1 MKRFTITVALAVMM
15 AMPVFAEHVDPETAR
30 KVATTFLNNN
40 GAKAVQLTDLTKT
53 IGFPNLY
60 VFTTEEEFVVMSAD
74 DCVKPI
80 LGYSLMGKFVAEGM
94 PENLRWWLQGY
105 SDQIQDIVDNKHNDI
120 SATTEWQSL
129 KNGSFSKSVSEVIV
143 APLLTTTWDQ
153 NYPYNYYCPSASNG
167 PGGHVYAGCVATAMA
182 QVMKF
187 WNYPTIGNS
196 SYSYTHTTYGEQT
209 ANFGET
215 TYEWENM
222 PNSIS
227 SSSNQTNID
236 AIATLIYHCGVAV
249 DMNYGPATSGAS
261 SNKVPSGLINYFN
274 YAPSATYVSRDGYE
288 DDQWIAFLQS
298 ELIEG
303 RPVFYSGSYTFLSNG
318 ELKYGGH
325 AFVCDGYRSDNYF
338 HFNWGWSGSDGH
350 GNNNGYWLIGDL
362 HPGSGGSGSGSG
374 TYNLNNSVV
383 AWVEPISNL
392 TAPTLTVSV
401 SNNNATLT
409 WNAIDD
415 ATSYDVYKD
424 NAKIATDLTSLSYV
438 DSNIGFGQYPEYYLR
453 AKNSTTKS
461 NPSNRVTATGTYH
474 NLIPQNPNATI
485 AVSDNSVNLTWT
497 EPQVQSMD
505 MHYGTG
511 QIGSHYG
518 SNVSEGTY
526 WGQCYPSES
535 IGVFGGM
542 AIDHVAIYLGIT
554 GNYSLFLYKD
564 NVTSESNLLAT
575 KDFTGSVGWNEIA
588 LDNAIPLDITK
599 DLWVVFHT
607 SNSIS
612 HPAYFGE
619 YFGNGK
625 EHAHYLWY
633 SFSENITYSLQ
644 SEDVSWPI
652 KVHLTDGTFT
662 YNIYRDDMLIAEQ
675 QPINTFQ
682 DVNLSDGTHNYYIK
696 SYANN
701 WESDASDIV
710 TLSYSTEHRI
720 SDAVTIPDNLTLSNY
735 NKYTIESTGILT
747 VTGTLVNNDPA
758 QLILENDAQLI
769 HNSAGVKATVK
780 KHIAPHTTNNNG
792 WYFVASP
799 VSENITPSENN
810 GFLTNDHDLYF
821 YDEPT
826 HYWRNHKEH
835 LVENIN
841 QNTNSDFDIEYK
853 KGYLYANGETEGT
866 TLQFPGTLTPS
877 NNDVT
882 INNLSH
888 SSDSQLN
895 GFNLIGNPFACNA
908 SLGVD
913 FYVIDNTAN
922 KLVLAENGRIITPGE
937 GVFVKASVANNYQ
950 VTFSKSN
957 GTRSHTA
964 NNCIDLVVSQGCS
977 DFDRARVRF
986 GQGIGMEK
994 YSIDEYGSKLYIPQ
1008 NGQDFAV
1015 AFANGQNEMPVNFK
1029 ATKNGNYT
1037 ISIETEDLEA
1047 EYLHLIDNMTGADID
1062 LLITPSYTFEAR
1074 TSDYA
1079 SRFKLL
1085 FDNNGSSTPSIGSGA
1100 DSETFA
1106 YISGG
1111 KIIINNE
1118 DEATLQIVDMTGR
1131 VVVEREAMNCV
1142 STSEMTSGV
1151 YVIRLINDQKVM
1163 IQKIVIE

>member
-1 MKRFTITVALAVMM
+1 MKRFTIAVALVFLTAIPMM
-15 AMPVFAEHVDPETAR
+15 AERVTPETAR
-30 KVATTFLNNN
+30 KVAASFLNNN
-40 GAKAVQLTDLTKT
+40 GAKAAQLTDLSKAV
-53 IGFPNLY
+53 GFPNLY
-60 VFTTEEEFVVMSAD
+60 IFNAEQGFVVMAAD
-74 DCVKPI
+74 DCVRPI
-80 LGYSLMGKFVAEGM
+80 LGYSLTGNFVAEGM
-94 PENLRWWLQGY
+94 PENLTWWLQGY
-105 SDQIQDIVDNKHNDI
+105 NDQIQDMVDNNYNDV

-129 KNGSFSKSVSEVIV
+129 KNGSHSKSVSEVVV
-143 APLLTTTWDQ
+143 APLLSTTWDQ

-187 WNYPTIGNS
+187 WNYPTIGSS

-215 TYEWENM
+215 TYDWGNM

-249 DMNYGPATSGAS
+249 DMNYGTGTSGAS
-261 SNKVPSGLINYFN
+261 SNKVPSVLINYFN
-274 YAPSATYVSRDGYE
+274 YAPSAAFISRDGYE
-288 DDQWIAFLQS
+288 DDKWIAFLQS

-303 RPVFYSGSYTFLSNG
+303 RPVYYSGSYTFLSNG

-338 HFNWGWSGSDGH
+338 HFNWGWSGSQ
-350 GNNNGYWLIGDL
+350 NNSYWMIGAL
-362 HPGSGGSGSGSG
+362 NPGSGGSGSGSG
-374 TYNLNNSVV
+374 TYNLNNAVV

-392 TAPTLTVSV
+392 TAPTLTASV
-401 SNNNATLT
+401 SNNIVTLT
-409 WNAIDD
+409 WNAIED

-424 NAKIATDLTSLSYV
+424 NTKIATDITSLSYT
-438 DSNIGFGQYPEYYLR
+438 DNDISFGQYPEYYIR
-453 AKNSTTKS
+453 AKTSTIKS
-461 NPSNRVTATGTYH
+461 NPSNRVTVTGTYQ
-474 NLIPQNPNATI
+474 NRIPQNPNATI
-485 AVSDNSVNLTWT
+485 AVSDNSVNLTWS
-497 EPQVQSMD
+497 EPQSQSMD
-505 MHYGTG
+505 MHYGIG
-511 QIGSHYG
+511 QIGSRYG

-535 IGVFGGM
+535 IAVFGGM

-554 GNYSLFLYKD
+554 GNYSMFLYKD
-564 NVTSESNLLAT
+564 DVTSESNLLAS
-575 KDFTGSVGWNEIA
+575 KDFTGSIGWNEIA

-612 HPAYFGE
+612 YPAYYGE

-633 SFSENITYSLQ
+633 SFSENRIYSLQ

-662 YNIYRDDMLIAEQ
+662 YNIYRDDTLIAEQ
-675 QPINTFQ
+675 QPNNIFQ

-720 SDAVTIPDNLTLSNY
+720 SDAVTISDNLTLSNY
-735 NKYTIESTGILT
+735 NKYTIESTGTLT
-747 VTGTLVNNDPA
+747 VTGALVNNDPT
-758 QLILENDAQLI
+758 QLILENNAQLY
-769 HNSAGVKATVK
+769 HNTAGVKATVK
-780 KHIAPHTTNNNG
+780 KHIVPHTSNNNG
-792 WYFVASP
+792 WNFIASP
-799 VSENITPSENN
+799 VSESITPSEND
-810 GFLTNDHDLYF
+810 GFLTSDYDLYF

-835 LVENIN
+835 LVENVN
-841 QNTNSDFDIEYK
+841 QNTNSGFDIEYQ
-853 KGYLYANGETEGT
+853 KGYLYANGETGGA
-866 TLQFPGTLTPS
+866 TLQFSGTLTPS

-913 FYVIDNTAN
+913 FYVIDNTTN
-922 KLVLAENGRIITPGE
+922 KVVLAENGRIITPCE
-937 GVFVKASVANNYQ
+937 GVFVKASETNNYQ
-950 VTFSKSN
+950 VTFTKSN
-957 GTRSHTA
+957 GTRTHTA

-994 YSIDEYGSKLYIPQ
+994 YSIDEYGSKFYIPQ

-1029 ATKNGNYT
+1029 ATKNGSYT
-1037 ISIETEDLEA
+1037 ISLETESLELD
-1047 EYLHLIDNMTGADID
+1047 YLHLIDNLTGNDVD
-1062 LLITPSYTFEAR
+1062 LLDTPSYTFEAK
-1074 TSDYA
+1074 TTDYA
-1079 SRFKLL
+1079 SRFKLV
-1085 FDNNGSSTPSIGSGA
+1085 FDNNGPSTPSTGSGTG
-1100 DSETFA
+1100 SSTFA
-1106 YISGG
+1106 YITDGN
-1111 KIIINNE
+1111 IIINNE
-1118 DEATLQIVDMTGR
+1118 EEATLQIADMMGR
-1131 VVVEREAMNCV
+1131 VVFEGDAINRV
-1142 STSEMTSGV
+1142 STSGMTSGV
-1151 YVIRLINDQKVM
+1151 YVLRLINGEKVQT
-1163 IQKIVIE
+1163 QKIVIE